1 MKHLPLLINFT
12 AGLLLLILGLAGYA
26 SPEWFFTQKY
36 DVLTPTPQSKTILKV
51 MMGFM
56 AVMGALWLSA
66 CLLFFHQRRLLLL
79 TGIMT
84 AGFIVS
90 RLGGLLIDGFD
101 QHFTYVELGFEII
114 ALVIIIFVYTSSRL
128 TK

>member
-26 SPEWFFTQKY
+26 APEWFFTQKY
-36 DVLTPTPQSKTILKV
+36 DVLTPTPQSKTILRV

-56 AVMGALWLSA
+56 AVMGALWLSDY
-66 CLLFFHQRRLLLL
+66 LLFFHQRRLLLL

-84 AGFIVS
+84 SGFIVS

-101 QHFTYVELGFEII
+101 QHFTYIELGFEMI
-114 ALVIIIFVYTSSRL
+114 ALVIIIIVYISSRRI
-128 TK
+128 K

>member
-26 SPEWFFTQKY
+26 APEWFFTQKY
-36 DVLTPTPQSKTILKV
+36 DVLTPTPQSKTILRV

-84 AGFIVS
+84 SGFIVS

-101 QHFTYVELGFEII
+101 QHFTYIELGFEMI
-114 ALVIIIFVYTSSRL
+114 ALVIIIIVYISSRRI
-128 TK
+128 K

>member
-1 MKHLPLLINFT
+1 MKYLPLLINFT

-26 SPEWFFTQKY
+26 APEWFFTQKY
-36 DVLTPTPQSKTILKV
+36 DVLMPTPQSKTILRV

-84 AGFIVS
+84 AGFIAS
-90 RLGGLLIDGFD
+90 RLGGILIDGFD
-101 QHFTYVELGFEII
+101 QHFTYIELGFEMI
-114 ALVIIIFVYTSSRL
+114 ALVIIIFVYISSRL